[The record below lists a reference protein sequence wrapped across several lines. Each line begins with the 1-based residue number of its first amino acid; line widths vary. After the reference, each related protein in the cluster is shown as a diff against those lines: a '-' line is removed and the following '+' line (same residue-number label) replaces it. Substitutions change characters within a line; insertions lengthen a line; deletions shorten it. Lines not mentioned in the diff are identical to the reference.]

1 MGYAQV
7 SQKGHGLHLRQYA
20 RAFIID
26 DNVKRVVFVSFDGA
40 MIGHSVKRDVNQ
52 NFKSPTNLSEVKI
65 VNILGC
71 VEVGETVWKAI
82 HS

>member
-20 RAFIID
+20 RAFIVD
-26 DNVKRVVFVSFDGA
+26 DGIKRVVFVSFDGA
-40 MIGHSVKRDVNQ
+40 MVGHSVKRDVSCS
-52 NFKSPTNLSEVKI
+52 FVLHIWLIPFFVT
-65 VNILGC
+65 
-71 VEVGETVWKAI
+71 I